1 MNKFLFIYTILGDY
15 MSPAMRKTY
24 MVIGILAIIIGL
36 LMLIVPQQCVKII
49 VIILGFFS
57 VGNGLFNLLH
67 IRKKVADSDF
77 VKTINIR
84 GIISIIVGFLAIILP
99 LTFAGILW
107 TIMVYALAFYLLI
120 SSGME
125 IYGIKKMD
133 QVGINTKPYIAEIIG
148 SVIIAIILFII
159 PAEIGT
165 FLIRIL
171 GIIIILAG
179 IILLLAKTKR
189 EPLIVYAEEVP
200 NDPNESKKY

>member
-1 MNKFLFIYTILGDY
+1 

-24 MVIGILAIIIGL
+24 IVIGILAIVIGL

-49 VIILGFFS
+49 VILLGFFS
-57 VGNGLFNLLH
+57 LGNGIFNLFH
-67 IRKKVADSDF
+67 IRKMVADPDF
-77 VKTINIR
+77 IKTINIR
-84 GIISIIVGFLAIILP
+84 GIVSIVVGFLAIFLP
-99 LTFAGILW
+99 LAFAGILW
-107 TIMVYALAFYLLI
+107 TIMVYTLALYLLV

-125 IYGIKKMD
+125 LYGIKKMD

-148 SVIIAIILFII
+148 SIIIAIILFII

-165 FLIRIL
+165 FIIRLL
-171 GIIIILAG
+171 GFLIILVG

-200 NDPNESKKY
+200 NDPNDSKKF

>member
-67 IRKKVADSDF
+67 IRKKVADPDF